1 MNEKELRR
9 RRANDKARAKRRR
22 RRKRIVLIE
31 RISIFVVLVAVL
43 AGVGFLIYNTMPEVK
58 ISKQLKE
65 ASAYIETQDYD
76 DAIASCEEALKIDS
90 TSVEV
95 YRAMAGAYLTK
106 EDNVAAEQI
115 LYQGWETTQDESLLQ
130 YYCTII
136 LNEVVE
142 DINNQNCSLETV
154 DKCISALEKAPDN
167 EDAFKLLDACYTRLF
182 TDESGVGGMLCDTG
196 AGCSFSKYQDIML
209 QLLLIY
215 ESSPS
220 EMLKEQII
228 KFAVP
233 GETEISLEI
242 SHLQEYQELLSRIEQ
257 VGGNEQTA
265 QLGACTAMAIEM
277 QDFFSE
283 AFRIFESDDFAP
295 IRAFMNNE
303 KYISLRDEFLNGTME
318 YWKGE
323 TYIPVSRE
331 KMKFVKEDD
340 GWKFE
345 FADYE
350 ECGNASNVVNLWSA
364 KHEDDGV
371 QRLCIS
377 YEPASENGEY
387 FPHTTYEVIYLYS
400 NVQIGRENYV
410 PQMNYRFETRVE
422 TQEGTITELIG
433 DWGGEHE
440 WNMEF

>member
-1 MNEKELRR
+1 MNKKELRR
-9 RRANDKARAKRRR
+9 KRTGRIARAKRRK
-22 RRKRIVLIE
+22 RRKRIILIK
-31 RISIFVVLVAVL
+31 RLSFVAALLVGL
-43 AGVGFLIYNTMPEVK
+43 AGAGLIIYNSMPETK

-65 ASAYIETQDYD
+65 ANAYIETQDYD

-106 EDNVAAEQI
+106 EDHIAAEQI

-130 YYCTII
+130 YYCTVI

-142 DINNQNCSLETV
+142 EINNQNCSLETL
-154 DKCISALEKAPDN
+154 DKCVSALEKVPDN
-167 EDAFKLLDACYTRLF
+167 EDAFQLLDACYTRLF
-182 TDESGVGGMLCDTG
+182 TEEADIGRMLCNTEE
-196 AGCSFSKYQDIML
+196 GCSFNKYQDIML
-209 QLLLIY
+209 KMLLIY
-215 ESSPS
+215 ETSPS
-220 EMLKEQII
+220 ERLKEQII
-228 KFAVP
+228 RFAVP
-233 GETEISLEI
+233 GETEISLEV
-242 SHLQEYQELLSRIEQ
+242 SHLQEYQELLTRIGQ
-257 VGGNEQTA
+257 VGGDEQTA
-265 QLGACTAMAIEM
+265 QLSACTAKAIEM
-277 QDFFSE
+277 QEFFKE
-283 AFRIFESDDFAP
+283 AFQIFESGDFAP
-295 IRAFMNNE
+295 IKEFMNTE

-331 KMKFVKEDD
+331 KMRFTREDD
-340 GWKFE
+340 GWKFA

-350 ECGNASNVVNLWSA
+350 ECGNASAVVNLWSA

-377 YEPASENGEY
+377 YEPVSENGEY
-387 FPHTTYEVIYLYS
+387 YPHTTYEVIYLYS
-400 NVQIGRENYV
+400 NVQIGRDNYV

-422 TQEGTITELIG
+422 TQEGTVTELIG

-440 WNMEF
+440 WTMEF

>member
-22 RRKRIVLIE
+22 RRKRVVLIE
-31 RISIFVVLVAVL
+31 RISIFVVLLAVL
-43 AGVGFLIYNTMPEVK
+43 AGAGFLIYNSMPEIK
-58 ISKQLKE
+58 ISKRLK
-65 ASAYIETQDYD
+65 AANAYIETQDYD

-106 EDNVAAEQI
+106 EDNASAEQI

-154 DKCISALEKAPDN
+154 DKCISALEKVPDS
-167 EDAFKLLDACYTRLF
+167 EDAFRLLDACYTRLF
-182 TDESGVGGMLCDTG
+182 TEESGMTGMLCG
-196 AGCSFSKYQDIML
+196 AEGGCSYSKYQDIML

-215 ESSPS
+215 EASPS

-257 VGGNEQTA
+257 VGESEQIA
-265 QLGACTAMAIEM
+265 QLSACTSMAIEI

-283 AFRIFESDDFAP
+283 AFRVFESGDFAP
-295 IRAFMNNE
+295 IKAFMNNE

-387 FPHTTYEVIYLYS
+387 YPHTTYEVIYLYS
-400 NVQIGRENYV
+400 NVQIGRDNYV

-422 TQEGTITELIG
+422 TQDGTVTELIG

-440 WNMEF
+440 WTMEF